1 MTLTKSQYFFKN
13 PKGKIMNENINQN
26 NNVKDL
32 ATEAAVLSLVAE
44 DTAPCK
50 DQDKACIKRWLESQS
65 DCA

>member
-1 MTLTKSQYFFKN
+1 
-13 PKGKIMNENINQN
+13 MNENLNQN
-26 NNVKDL
+26 ENVKDL

-44 DTAPCK
+44 DTTPCK